1 MRRRESKVIRADK
14 AMALRAKAATAA
26 EALRELPPDTWS
38 ATMPAYGYTMLCPD
52 PELRQP
58 LKGVG

>member
-1 MRRRESKVIRADK
+1 MQRKDSKAIRADK
-14 AMALRAKAATAA
+14 AMAIRAKAATAA

-38 ATMPAYGYTMLCPD
+38 ATMPAYCYTMLCPD
-52 PELRQP
+52 PVLRQP